1 MAVRNNIVSSRA
13 EVETYDA
20 LIKLIL
26 IGNSSVGKTCLILR
40 YVENTYQKNFLPTIG
55 KSQYI
60 LRLSALVW
68 YKREA
73 LLHAGVDFKTK
84 NVKYENGRYKIQI
97 WWVFNYINLK
107 VIIYHYIG
115 IVYAKIQWLVQL

>member
-1 MAVRNNIVSSRA
+1 MAVRSALVSSRN

-55 KSQYI
+55 KPPGI
-60 LRLSALVW
+60 LRL
-68 YKREA
+68 
-73 LLHAGVDFKTK
+73 
-84 NVKYENGRYKIQI
+84 
-97 WWVFNYINLK
+97 K
-107 VIIYHYIG
+107 V
-115 IVYAKIQWLVQL
+115 

>member
-1 MAVRNNIVSSRA
+1 MAA

-55 KSQYI
+55 EACLHETAKA
-60 LRLSALVW
+60 AL
-68 YKREA
+68 
-73 LLHAGVDFKTK
+73 DT
-84 NVKYENGRYKIQI
+84 
-97 WWVFNYINLK
+97 
-107 VIIYHYIG
+107 
-115 IVYAKIQWLVQL
+115 

>member
-1 MAVRNNIVSSRA
+1 MAA

-55 KSQYI
+55 
-60 LRLSALVW
+60 
-68 YKREA
+68 EA
-73 LLHAGVDFKTK
+73 LANMGAG
-84 NVKYENGRYKIQI
+84 YEGG
-97 WWVFNYINLK
+97 WV
-107 VIIYHYIG
+107 
-115 IVYAKIQWLVQL
+115 

>member
-1 MAVRNNIVSSRA
+1 MYSKLFKHNLNRCAFNGMAVRNNIVSSRA

-55 KSQYI
+55 K
-60 LRLSALVW
+60 
-68 YKREA
+68 
-73 LLHAGVDFKTK
+73 LHALFT
-84 NVKYENGRYKIQI
+84 
-97 WWVFNYINLK
+97 
-107 VIIYHYIG
+107 
-115 IVYAKIQWLVQL
+115 

>member
-1 MAVRNNIVSSRA
+1 MAA

-55 KSQYI
+55 EWV
-60 LRLSALVW
+60 LAW
-68 YKREA
+68 Y
-73 LLHAGVDFKTK
+73 
-84 NVKYENGRYKIQI
+84 
-97 WWVFNYINLK
+97 
-107 VIIYHYIG
+107 
-115 IVYAKIQWLVQL
+115 

>member
-1 MAVRNNIVSSRA
+1 MAVRDATVSTRA

-55 KSQYI
+55 EPLYF
-60 LRLSALVW
+60 AL
-68 YKREA
+68 
-73 LLHAGVDFKTK
+73 
-84 NVKYENGRYKIQI
+84 I
-97 WWVFNYINLK
+97 
-107 VIIYHYIG
+107 
-115 IVYAKIQWLVQL
+115 